1 MRRGVALFV
10 VLALVLAGVGTL
22 AYVIAGSAG
31 ADYDPVPVAVPADTP
46 PAQQPPDPA
55 LARFYEQHLDWSACG
70 SDECAT
76 LTVPLDYA
84 APDGET
90 IGIHVERRP
99 ADDESAKL
107 GAMLV
112 NPGGP
117 GEPGTTVAA
126 GASGYFREPLLRYFD
141 IVGFDPRGTGQS
153 DPVDCLSDSALDTYV
168 AADPDPSTPA
178 ETREFVQQA
187 RALGRGCRQLS
198 GELASHISTVEA
210 ARDMDVLRAA
220 LDEQVMTY
228 FGFSYGTELGATYAE
243 LFPGRVGRFVL
254 DGAVDP
260 TLGAREEALTQAK
273 GFETALHAYVAN
285 CLDVTDSCFLGDSVE
300 EGLQRIHDL
309 LAQIEQQP
317 LPTTSG
323 RDLTGGLAL
332 YGVITPL
339 YSRSTWILLS
349 QALRSAMDGDGSDLM
364 RLADLYTSRSSD
376 GSYSKNTMEAFPA
389 ISCLDD
395 PEGIRPSEVP
405 AEYPAFDE
413 ASPTFGRSFAWGLV
427 ACRHWPPARGVHPEP
442 LTIDAAGAP
451 PIVVVGTTRD
461 PATPLAW
468 AQALASQLD
477 SGVLIERDGD
487 GHTGYN
493 SGNDCVDGA
502 VESYLVEGKVPPD
515 GLTC

>member
-1 MRRGVALFV
+1 
-10 VLALVLAGVGTL
+10 
-22 AYVIAGSAG
+22 
-31 ADYDPVPVAVPADTP
+31 
-46 PAQQPPDPA
+46 
-55 LARFYEQHLDWSACG
+55 
-70 SDECAT
+70 
-76 LTVPLDYA
+76 
-84 APDGET
+84 
-90 IGIHVERRP
+90 
-99 ADDESAKL
+99 
-107 GAMLV
+107 
-112 NPGGP
+112 
-117 GEPGTTVAA
+117 
-126 GASGYFREPLLRYFD
+126 
-141 IVGFDPRGTGQS
+141 
-153 DPVDCLSDSALDTYV
+153 
-168 AADPDPSTPA
+168 
-178 ETREFVQQA
+178 
-187 RALGRGCRQLS
+187 
-198 GELASHISTVEA
+198 
-210 ARDMDVLRAA
+210 MDVLRAA

-273 GFETALHAYVAN
+273 GFETALRAYVAN